1 MAASNDDS
9 GKLTKSHDCKMDK
22 QRITSFTSETTS
34 NSPSPSSLQRLNR
47 LIKQHYT
54 EKSSKFYRV
63 FPILLPYIHYTDI
76 PTCALLNSSYNLLI
90 KDELWNSPRF
100 DKIAYIHD
108 ALYVFNNFLA
118 HLPRV
123 HTSTASR
130 IHQLDLQPIQ
140 ESLYDRVNPKF
151 MQIIVQHCTHL
162 EALHLEKAEFFNA
175 KSLPRGLWALPHLTY
190 LNLSFCPHVNDEM
203 LVLMA
208 RACRQ
213 LTRVTL
219 DGLGKHKGQGLAAFA
234 AECDQLSSVSVKS
247 NTAIEDQAIIA
258 LAKFRHIR
266 LLELD
271 LTGCTKLT
279 SVGFTML
286 ARYAAHLKT
295 LSVAQTSC
303 KLDDIRKFSCI
314 HHFTESLDI
323 SRLKQI
329 NHEKL
334 AKWIWESNY
343 QKLRTFT
350 MDAATATALVKLSQ
364 QPHHLLDTS
373 IREVTH
379 LQLMDLP
386 EHTPMSYLHQLMNLF
401 PRLTHIIFVRA
412 YFETD
417 FLRGM
422 YRTPSPEEESSI
434 TDAQLDI
441 FNKSQRQVIATVIRE
456 REDNVDCNLLNW

>member
-1 MAASNDDS
+1 
-9 GKLTKSHDCKMDK
+9 MDNE
-22 QRITSFTSETTS
+22 RIISFSSETTS
-34 NSPSPSSLQRLNR
+34 NSPSPSSIQRLNR

-76 PTCALLNSSYNLLI
+76 PTCALLNSSYNLLV
-90 KDELWNSPRF
+90 KDQLWSNPRF
-100 DKIAYIHD
+100 DRIAYIHD
-108 ALYVFNNFLA
+108 ALYVFNKFLT
-118 HLPRV
+118 HLP
-123 HTSTASR
+123 HTQTNTASR

-151 MQIIVQHCTHL
+151 LQIIVQHCTHL
-162 EALHLEKAEFFNA
+162 NTLNLEKAEFFNA
-175 KSLPRGLWALPHLTY
+175 KSLPKGPWALPHLTY

-203 LVLMA
+203 VVVIA

-213 LTRVTL
+213 LTRVIL
-219 DGLGKHKGQGLAAFA
+219 DGLTKHKGQGLAGLA
-234 AECDQLSSVSVKS
+234 AECDQLSSVSVRF

-279 SVGFTML
+279 SIGFTML

-314 HHFTESLDI
+314 HRFTESLDI
-323 SRLKQI
+323 ARLKQI

-343 QKLRTFT
+343 QKLRTLV
-350 MDAATATALVKLSQ
+350 MDATTATALVKFSQ

-373 IREVTH
+373 IREMAN
-379 LQLMDLP
+379 LKLMDLP
-386 EHTPMSYLHQLMNLF
+386 EHTPMSYLYQLINLF
-401 PRLTHIIFVRA
+401 PRLTHITFVRA

-434 TDAQLDI
+434 TDAQLGV
-441 FNKSQRQVIATVIRE
+441 FNKSQQQITAIVVRE

>member
-1 MAASNDDS
+1 
-9 GKLTKSHDCKMDK
+9 MDN
-22 QRITSFTSETTS
+22 QRTINFTSEKTL
-34 NSPSPSSLQRLNR
+34 NSPSSSNIQRLNR

-54 EKSSKFYRV
+54 EKSSKFYKA

-76 PTCALLNSSYNLLI
+76 PTCALLNSSYNLLV
-90 KDELWNSPRF
+90 KDQLWNNPRF

-108 ALYVFNNFLA
+108 TLYVFNNFLT
-118 HLPRV
+118 HLP
-123 HTSTASR
+123 HIQTSTASR
-130 IHQLDLQPIQ
+130 IHQLDLQSIQ

-151 MQIIVQHCTHL
+151 LQLIAQYCTHL
-162 EALHLEKAEFFNA
+162 NTLNLERAEFFNA
-175 KSLPRGLWALPHLTY
+175 KSLPKGLWALPHLTH
-190 LNLSFCPHVNDEM
+190 LNLSYCPHVNDEM
-203 LVLMA
+203 LVIIA

-219 DGLGKHKGQGLAAFA
+219 DGLTKHKGQGLAGLA

-247 NTAIEDQAIIA
+247 NTAMEDQAIIA

-266 LLELD
+266 LMELD

-279 SVGFTML
+279 STGFTML

-295 LSVAQTSC
+295 LSVAKTNC
-303 KLDDIRKFSCI
+303 KLDDIRRFSCI
-314 HHFTESLDI
+314 HRLTESLDI

-334 AKWIWESNY
+334 AKWIWESHY
-343 QKLRTFT
+343 QKLRTLT
-350 MDAATATALVKLSQ
+350 MDATTATALVKLSQ

-373 IREVTH
+373 IREVTN
-379 LQLMDLP
+379 LKLMDLP
-386 EHTPMSYLHQLMNLF
+386 EHTPMSYLHQLTNLF
-401 PRLTHIIFVRA
+401 PHLTDITFVRA

-441 FNKSQRQVIATVIRE
+441 FNKSQRQIMATVVRE